1 MNCQIKLSFSNE
13 TSLILVEYS
22 TFGNKNDHFHIKNNY
37 FLIKS
42 AYFSFIF
49 RSKMTIFQ
57 IITVRNWW
65 IAKLKYC
72 FRMSFDQK
80 QPKTDRYH
88 VL

>member
-1 MNCQIKLSFSNE
+1 MNCQTKLSFSNE
-13 TSLILVEYS
+13 TSLML
-22 TFGNKNDHFHIKNNY
+22 
-37 FLIKS
+37 KS

-49 RSKMTIFQ
+49 QSKMTIFQ

-65 IAKLKYC
+65 IVKLKNC